1 MPVQYNPEAYSKAG
15 TLRYMFTARVIMG
28 SLFFLRNNV
37 SVYGRKNV
45 PKNQQFVAVSN
56 HLSNFDPP
64 LLSFAVDKPLAYIA
78 KKELYEVKILKD
90 LILMYG
96 AISIDREKPEIST
109 FKAVKEMF
117 KAGWNLGMFIE
128 GTRSRN
134 PGQLGQPHEGPAYFA
149 NAYKVPILPIGITGT
164 EKAYQKANVYI
175 GELIQPRKDLE
186 ASTWEI
192 LEAISKLNGFKMPP
206 RSVKV
211 SPEI

>member
-1 MPVQYNPEAYSKAG
+1 MPVQYDPEAYTKKG
-15 TLRYMFTARVIMG
+15 TLRYMLTARFIMG
-28 SLFFLRNNV
+28 PLFFFRNNV
-37 SVYGRKNV
+37 SVYGRENV

-90 LILMYG
+90 LILAYG
-96 AISIDREKPEIST
+96 AISIDRDKPEIST

-164 EKAYQKANVYI
+164 EKGYQKATVTI
-175 GELIQPRKDLE
+175 GQLIEPQKDLE

-192 LEAISKLNGFKMPP
+192 LEAISKLNGYKLPP
-206 RSVKV
+206 RNTPVAK
-211 SPEI
+211 EI